1 MNAMARWMAP
11 DVCRGVPLA
20 LDIKRAVSQD
30 ALPGERASDL
40 FLSYAVLLLAKGE
53 RVSEEDVHNAWVAWM
68 ESKGE
73 THEAMVPFDEL
84 SPEKRAED
92 APFVLAIR
100 EVARRSTIR
109 AQENPGPGR

>member
-1 MNAMARWMAP
+1 MTYL
-11 DVCRGVPLA
+11 DTLA
-20 LDIKRAVSQD
+20 LDIKRAVSQGAMPD
-30 ALPGERASDL
+30 EHVSAL

-53 RVSEEDVHNAWVAWM
+53 QVSEEDVHNAWVAWM

>member
-1 MNAMARWMAP
+1 VTYL
-11 DVCRGVPLA
+11 DLLA
-20 LDIKRAVSQD
+20 LEIRRAVSAY
-30 ALPGERASDL
+30 ALPDERASDL

-84 SPEKRAED
+84 TPEKRAED
-92 APFVLAIR
+92 APFVQAIR
-100 EVARRSTIR
+100 SVARRSSAKR
-109 AQENPGPGR
+109 PVRPAPDP